1 MLSRVFGAMLIVLS
15 IPVGLL
21 AQDEESGDV
30 SYEVIYDEPFAVNQL
45 FVHFHPLY
53 GELFVTNVNAGFG
66 LKADYYMKDIA
77 DFSISFRK
85 TYGRQFYD
93 LSRDQ
98 LLKNSDVDNK
108 PKAFGFF
115 EFGGTYHIKD
125 IEQSSQTK
133 VILFKDSE
141 RGNQWASHVPSR
153 ITIPAKVR
161 KIYGARLGGYLWG
174 SSVDVDQALEAQ
186 GLTNADLIDQNL
198 NAMPEDIKPFSTLSS
213 AGIYVGGSMAWIRN
227 MAVTFEDYN
236 DGVEDLILTTY
247 FDILIAPAVKLDDI
261 VYTERD
267 INGNVI
273 STSVYRADP
282 IATKKIGF
290 RAGVEGKFNR
300 KLGWAYSGEF
310 GYRPSVE
317 GMGFFAGIKISV
329 PVYSRNIESDAEV
342 FGQ

>member
-1 MLSRVFGAMLIVLS
+1 
-15 IPVGLL
+15 
-21 AQDEESGDV
+21 
-30 SYEVIYDEPFAVNQL
+30 
-45 FVHFHPLY
+45 
-53 GELFVTNVNAGFG
+53 
-66 LKADYYMKDIA
+66 
-77 DFSISFRK
+77 
-85 TYGRQFYD
+85 
-93 LSRDQ
+93 
-98 LLKNSDVDNK
+98 
-108 PKAFGFF
+108 
-115 EFGGTYHIKD
+115 IKD

-261 VYTERD
+261 VFTERD
-267 INGNVI
+267 INGN
-273 STSVYRADP
+273 
-282 IATKKIGF
+282 
-290 RAGVEGKFNR
+290 
-300 KLGWAYSGEF
+300 
-310 GYRPSVE
+310 
-317 GMGFFAGIKISV
+317 
-329 PVYSRNIESDAEV
+329 
-342 FGQ
+342 